1 MDTILLVYI
10 IGVIISLKASW
21 DIMNLTKVEFITIGD
36 TLLFLFMSSLSW
48 LTVTIA
54 IFICWR
60 EILNYKIWRR
70 KDSL

>member
-21 DIMNLTKVEFITIGD
+21 DIMNFSNVEFITIGD
-36 TLLFLFMSSLSW
+36 ILLFFFMSSLSW

-60 EILNYKIWRR
+60 EILNYEIWRR
-70 KDSL
+70 KR

>member
-21 DIMNLTKVEFITIGD
+21 DIMNFSNVEFITIGD
-36 TLLFLFMSSLSW
+36 ILLFLFMSSLSW

-60 EILNYKIWRR
+60 EILNYEIWKR
-70 KDSL
+70 KR

>member
-21 DIMNLTKVEFITIGD
+21 DIMNFSNVESITIGD
-36 TLLFLFMSSLSW
+36 ILLFLFMSSLSW

-60 EILNYKIWRR
+60 EILNYKIWKR
-70 KDSL
+70 KR

>member
-21 DIMNLTKVEFITIGD
+21 DIMNFSNVEFITIGD
-36 TLLFLFMSSLSW
+36 ILLFLFMSSLSW

-60 EILNYKIWRR
+60 KILNYEIWRR
-70 KDSL
+70 KR

>member
-21 DIMNLTKVEFITIGD
+21 DIMNFSNVEVITIGD
-36 TLLFLFMSSLSW
+36 ILLFLFMSFLSW

-60 EILNYKIWRR
+60 EILNYEIWRR
-70 KDSL
+70 KK

>member
-21 DIMNLTKVEFITIGD
+21 DIMNFSNVEFITIGD
-36 TLLFLFMSSLSW
+36 ILLFFFMSSLSW

-54 IFICWR
+54 IFIYWR
-60 EILNYKIWRR
+60 EILNYEIWRR
-70 KDSL
+70 KR

>member
-21 DIMNLTKVEFITIGD
+21 DIMNFSNVEFITIGD
-36 TLLFLFMSSLSW
+36 ILLFLFMSSLSW

-54 IFICWR
+54 LFICWR
-60 EILNYKIWRR
+60 EILNYEIWKR
-70 KDSL
+70 KR

>member
-21 DIMNLTKVEFITIGD
+21 DIMNFSNVESITIGD
-36 TLLFLFMSSLSW
+36 ILLFLFMSSLSW

-60 EILNYKIWRR
+60 EILNYEIWKR
-70 KDSL
+70 KR

>member
-21 DIMNLTKVEFITIGD
+21 DIMNFSNVEFITIGD
-36 TLLFLFMSSLSW
+36 ILLFLFMSSLSW

-54 IFICWR
+54 IFICWG
-60 EILNYKIWRR
+60 EILNYEIWRR
-70 KDSL
+70 KR

>member
-21 DIMNLTKVEFITIGD
+21 DIMNFSNVEFITIGD
-36 TLLFLFMSSLSW
+36 ILSFLSMSSLSW

-54 IFICWR
+54 IFTCWR
-60 EILNYKIWRR
+60 EILNYEIWKR
-70 KDSL
+70 KR

>member
-21 DIMNLTKVEFITIGD
+21 DIMNFSNVEFITIGD
-36 TLLFLFMSSLSW
+36 ILLFLFMSSLSW

-60 EILNYKIWRR
+60 EILNYEIWRR
-70 KDSL
+70 KR

>member
-21 DIMNLTKVEFITIGD
+21 DIMNFSNVEFITIGD
-36 TLLFLFMSSLSW
+36 ILLFLFMSSLSW

-54 IFICWR
+54 IFLCWR
-60 EILNYKIWRR
+60 EILNYEIWKR
-70 KDSL
+70 KR

>member
-21 DIMNLTKVEFITIGD
+21 DIMNFSNVKFITIGD
-36 TLLFLFMSSLSW
+36 ILLFLFMSSLSW

-54 IFICWR
+54 LFICWR
-60 EILNYKIWRR
+60 EILNYEIWKR
-70 KDSL
+70 KR